1 MRSKAA
7 DRLRLNSVDREGTAV
22 DPPARTRAQIFVVVA
37 QVPGQVGH
45 VIAVD
50 GEMVCNTGDST
61 ERIVGVASRS
71 EDLADYRVLCPRNAR
86 QRRHRRPDAVVAAVD
101 ADGVE

>member
-1 MRSKAA
+1 MQSKAPN
-7 DRLRLNSVDREGTAV
+7 RPRLNSIDRQRAAV
-22 DPPARTRAQIFVVVA
+22 NAPTGPRAQVFVVVA

-50 GEMVCNTGDST
+50 GEMVCDTGDSA